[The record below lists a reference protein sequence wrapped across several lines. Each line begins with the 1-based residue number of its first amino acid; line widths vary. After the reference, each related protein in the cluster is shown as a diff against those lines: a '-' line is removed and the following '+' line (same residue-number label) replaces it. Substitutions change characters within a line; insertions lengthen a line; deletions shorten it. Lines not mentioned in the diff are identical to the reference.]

1 MISSQTDFRVE
12 GEIEEEEFGSLSFK
26 VFFLLQFTKELIKHS
41 GAGEVFKLENILRG
55 QTKEDGNRIKNII
68 KEKEKRPKKIEQQL
82 EVQLKEKEKPLFKPL
97 PRPRVI
103 RRTFPSVLRI
113 PEPKLPPRLQYLRPT
128 PTNIQIDLEKLNP
141 LIKDPM
147 VRDIQCNGPDKNIMV
162 KGAMGVKGTNI
173 ILSKEE
179 INQVIKK
186 FSETAKIPLQEGVF
200 KVVVGRLILS
210 AIISDVVGSK
220 FIIKKMMYSPA
231 FRR

>member
-1 MISSQTDFRVE
+1 MISSQSDFRVE
-12 GEIEEEEFGSLSFK
+12 GEEEFGSLSFK
-26 VFFLLQFTKELIKHS
+26 AFFLLQFTKELIQHL
-41 GAGEVFKLENILRG
+41 GAGEVFKLENILKE
-55 QTKEDGNRIKNII
+55 QTKEKGNRIKNII

-97 PRPRVI
+97 LKPRVI
-103 RRTFPSVLRI
+103 RRTFPSILRI

-128 PTNIQIDLEKLNP
+128 PAPTNIQIDLEKLNP
-141 LIKDPM
+141 LIKDSM
-147 VRDIQCNGPDKNIMV
+147 VRDIQCNGPDKNIIV

-186 FSETAKIPLQEGVF
+186 FSETAKIPLQEGIF
-200 KVVVGRLILS
+200 RVVVGRLILS
-210 AIISDVVGSK
+210 AIISDVIGSK